1 MGGCRL
7 GWEGCRAQPGLPIPS
22 PLQPPCPVP
31 PEGFKGK
38 LLKGAGDVISLYTP
52 TTDKPQTPSPP
63 GRRLEGRLPATGPSL
78 PAHFTFY
85 PGHGS
90 EFRGRE
96 AASRREYQCSPA
108 AQRTNSI
115 FISIFLLLW
124 VRCWGFFSLY
134 CLSPPSSVPTNG
146 DIYGTRQTGRLCPAS
161 LRGYQGTLVALVPL
175 QGGQQPGMAKE
186 LQWSGRGWSNPLKKN
201 PNKPKP
207 PDFAKLSLPEECM
220 ELGAHPRDEPDI
232 ADGRMTGRAR
242 RGPQHQI

>member
-1 MGGCRL
+1 MGACRL

-22 PLQPPCPVP
+22 PLQPPCPIP
-31 PEGFKGK
+31 LEGFKGR

-96 AASRREYQCSPA
+96 AASQREYQCSPA

-124 VRCWGFFSLY
+124 VRCWGFFPFIAFL
-134 CLSPPSSVPTNG
+134 LLQFPRMVTFMALGRQDAFAQHPSG
-146 DIYGTRQTGRLCPAS
+146 DIKAPRWHWSPFKEGSSQVWRRNRNG
-161 LRGYQGTLVALVPL
+161 QG
-175 QGGQQPGMAKE
+175 E
-186 LQWSGRGWSNPLKKN
+186 
-201 PNKPKP
+201 
-207 PDFAKLSLPEECM
+207 D
-220 ELGAHPRDEPDI
+220 GATH
-232 ADGRMTGRAR
+232 
-242 RGPQHQI
+242 